1 MQIAPRA
8 DKRFAEFGLF
18 CMCSFHWLWW
28 KDFAIS
34 CVNTNVHLLE
44 QFCLGLCGWH
54 SLFANHQVEYKKDY
68 EKKKDKYT
76 TVVDTPENIRT
87 AKVNK
92 QISDVSVVSPL
103 QLCFFPKLCP
113 LKIINFS
120 SHLEKM
126 FLILIFSFPLTPRLS
141 RNNVI
146 SNLYFQIIYKLEYN
160 KAKPKGYTTIHD
172 TPMLLHVRKVKDRIS
187 DVSESPKTHTIN
199 FLLS

>member
-18 CMCSFHWLWW
+18 CMFSFHWLWW

-34 CVNTNVHLLE
+34 CVNTNVHILE
-44 QFCLGLCGWH
+44 QLCLGLCGWH

-103 QLCFFPKLCP
+103 QLCFLPKLCP

-126 FLILIFSFPLTPRLS
+126 FLILIFFFFHWHHGCPEITWSLICIFRLFTS
-141 RNNVI
+141 WNITKR
-146 SNLYFQIIYKLEYN
+146 
-160 KAKPKGYTTIHD
+160 
-172 TPMLLHVRKVKDRIS
+172 
-187 DVSESPKTHTIN
+187 SPKAILQFMIPLCCCTCAKSRTG
-199 FLLS
+199 

>member
-1 MQIAPRA
+1 MNLKNRCSAEVALLTQSWTQKWSFMIQWKKYRIIMQIAPRA

-18 CMCSFHWLWW
+18 CMFSFHWLWW

-34 CVNTNVHLLE
+34 CVNTNVHILE
-44 QFCLGLCGWH
+44 QLCLGLCGWH

-126 FLILIFSFPLTPRLS
+126 FLILIFFFST
-141 RNNVI
+141 
-146 SNLYFQIIYKLEYN
+146 
-160 KAKPKGYTTIHD
+160 D
-172 TPMLLHVRKVKDRIS
+172 TMAVQK
-187 DVSESPKTHTIN
+187 
-199 FLLS
+199 